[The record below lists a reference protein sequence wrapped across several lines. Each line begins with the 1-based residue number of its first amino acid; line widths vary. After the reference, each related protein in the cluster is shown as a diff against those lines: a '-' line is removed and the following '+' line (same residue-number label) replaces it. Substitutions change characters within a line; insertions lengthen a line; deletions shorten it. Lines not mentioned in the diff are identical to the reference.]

1 LRGGATQSLNDAHA
15 SVSKKDYATPTE
27 FLVAVS
33 EKVAKRVEQIRSGN
47 VPGTRAP
54 ADPKAKAARE
64 VVKAAEAAGLDLAEV
79 MDAIEALKAKKAK
92 SKH

>member
-1 LRGGATQSLNDAHA
+1 
-15 SVSKKDYATPTE
+15 VSKKNYTTLDE
-27 FLVAVS
+27 FIAAVG
-33 EKVAKRVEQIRSGN
+33 EKVAKRVAQIRSGD

-64 VVKAAEAAGLDLAEV
+64 VVKAAEAAGLDMEEV
-79 MDAIEALKAKKAK
+79 MAAIEAAAAKKAR